1 MTDHL
6 LRAIGVFYAFG
17 GVLVLI
23 RIEQARAQENV
34 YAALTGGPQ
43 LRHTVRTALLTIGG
57 MLTCVGGVAL
67 AGLSDRTLAL
77 MGVNT
82 FVQLAWLGYA
92 AAYFPPED
100 DEDRKGRS
108 RTANAAVVYA
118 LAFGL
123 LIWLTHVG
131 RMTLARTFTM
141 DLMVALLLGVLG
153 AWQAWSIWRHRRRF
167 AGPPAPLAPKRT
179 SEPAAAPFTRPAH
192 VELRPYPGAW
202 PLWDSDSGANLDP
215 GRLELPPELIARV
228 QAYENAVLAAL
239 DQDPERGL
247 VFRDARLKLE
257 LERQATTLA
266 GELEQHLGRDSVA
279 WRMPDE
285 VD

>member
-1 MTDHL
+1 MIDHL

-23 RIEQARAQENV
+23 RIEQARALENV

-43 LRHTVRTALLTIGG
+43 TRHTVRTALLTIGG

-100 DEDRKGRS
+100 EEDRKGRS
-108 RTANAAVVYA
+108 RTANAAIVYA

-123 LIWLTHVG
+123 LIWLTLAG
-131 RMTLARTFTM
+131 RASLARTFTM

-153 AWQAWSIWRHRRRF
+153 AWQAWSIWRHRQRF
-167 AGPPAPLAPKRT
+167 AGPPAPQ
-179 SEPAAAPFTRPAH
+179 PATEATATPFTRPAH
-192 VELRPYPGAW
+192 VELRPFPGAW

-239 DQDPERGL
+239 EQDPERGL
-247 VFRDARLKLE
+247 VFRDARRKLE
-257 LERQATTLA
+257 LERQATALA
-266 GELEQHLGRDSVA
+266 GELEQHLGRDAVA

-285 VD
+285 LD